1 MITITENAQQKII
14 SLLQEETEPM
24 HLRTFVQGGGC
35 SGFQYGFTF
44 DQEIEQDDFVVE
56 LGQYKLLVD
65 AMSMTYLSECTID
78 FVENLEGANFVIKNP
93 AATST
98 CGCGNSFSI

>member
-1 MITITENAQQKII
+1 
-14 SLLQEETEPM
+14 M

>member
-1 MITITENAQQKII
+1 MITITENAKGKI
-14 SLLQEETEPM
+14 SELLSEEPQPT

-44 DQEIEQDDFVVE
+44 DEKIDNDDFVVD
-56 LGQYKLLVD
+56 LGQFKLLVD
-65 AMSMTYLSECTID
+65 AMSWNYLQDCTID
-78 FVENLEGANFVIKNP
+78 YIENLEGSNFVIKNP

>member
-1 MITITENAQQKII
+1 MITITQHAQEKII
-14 SLLQEETEPM
+14 NLLSDTTDSL

-44 DQEIEQDDFVVE
+44 DQVIEQDDFVFDI
-56 LGQYKLLVD
+56 GQYKLLVD
-65 AMSMTYLSECTID
+65 ASSWTYLQDCTID
-78 FVENLEGANFVIKNP
+78 YVENLEGASFIIKNP

-98 CGCGNSFSI
+98 CGCGNSFSL